1 MTTKTAST
9 GSPGT
14 GNPGTGSH
22 WASLF
27 SSAKAAVIVGFAS
40 TILVVIEG
48 LRAVGANPEQQAS
61 AAAVLCFAMA
71 ITSFIL
77 AVRYRLPIMVA
88 WSTPGAVLLATSG
101 GGITFPQA
109 IGAFIAAG
117 GLMVLTAVITPLARA
132 IERMP
137 ASIAAAMLAGVLLR
151 YVLGVPPA
159 ALASPQYVVPLVLA
173 FFALRFVVP
182 MYTVPV
188 IVALGLLLAGL
199 GGSFSGS
206 VTMAVTPLTFDW
218 PEWNLQAVI
227 SIGLP
232 LYLVTMASQNLPGF
246 AVLRANGYQP
256 PVSACLLVTGI
267 GSILAAPFG
276 SHAVNL
282 AAITASMVAGP
293 DAHPDPGQRWKM
305 IYPYTVLYVIF
316 GLAAGTFVALLGA
329 LPKDLVTAI
338 AGLALF
344 APLMGG
350 ISAMMKQPKEIE
362 AALVTFLTTASGITL
377 FGIGAAFWGLLAGLA
392 LWAIQRAARRI

>member
-1 MTTKTAST
+1 MTTAPAST
-9 GSPGT
+9 G
-14 GNPGTGSH
+14 NH
-22 WASLF
+22 WASLL

-48 LRAVGANPEQQAS
+48 ARAVGANPAQQAS
-61 AAAVLCFAMA
+61 VAAVLCFAMA
-71 ITSFIL
+71 VTSFIL
-77 AVRYRLPIMVA
+77 AVRYRMPIMVA
-88 WSTPGAVLLATSG
+88 WSTPGAVLMATSAA
-101 GGITFPQA
+101 GITFPQA

-117 GLMVLTAVITPLARA
+117 ALTVLTAIITPLARG

-151 YVLGVPPA
+151 YVLGVPTA
-159 ALASPQYVVPLVLA
+159 ALAAPQFVVPLILA

-182 MYTVPV
+182 MYTVPI
-188 IVALGLLLAGL
+188 IVALGLILAGL
-199 GGSFSGS
+199 SGSFSAG
-206 VTMAVTPLTFDW
+206 VPLAITPLTFDW
-218 PEWNLQAVI
+218 PEWNIQVI
-227 SIGLP
+227 ISLGVP

-276 SHAVNL
+276 SHAINL
-282 AAITASMVAGP
+282 AAITASLVAGP

-305 IYPYTVLYVIF
+305 IYAYTVLYVIF

-329 LPKDLVTAI
+329 LPKELVTAI

-344 APLMGG
+344 GPLMGG
-350 ISAMMKQPKEIE
+350 ISAMMKEPKEVE

-392 LWAIQRAARRI
+392 LWAVQRSARRI